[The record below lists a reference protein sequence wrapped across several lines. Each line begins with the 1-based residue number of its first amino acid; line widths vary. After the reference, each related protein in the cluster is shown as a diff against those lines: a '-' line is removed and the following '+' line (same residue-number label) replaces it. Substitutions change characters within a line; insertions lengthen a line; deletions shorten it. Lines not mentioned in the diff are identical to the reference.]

1 MKKLLGSFAINLK
14 NNWKSGIT
22 VSLVSIPL
30 SISLAVAAG
39 ATPLMGIIT
48 AIWAGLLASIFG
60 GSNFNIVG
68 PTGALS
74 GILAVF
80 AISHGSGSLPALAI
94 LTGIIVII
102 SFIFHLEKYII
113 LIPSSVIHGFTLGVA
128 FIIGLNQFNFALGL
142 KNLPAH
148 ESFIKNMFESLKNIG
163 QFDMWTVALFGI
175 ALCVLFVFL
184 KLVPKVP
191 GPIVVAVLGI
201 VVGYMSEH
209 GFIATQFQTLNTKFG
224 EIGSQIINLPS
235 SFSFNFFDY
244 GVIKVALAV
253 AVVAILETLISA
265 KIADNMTKTKS
276 NSRKEMLGLGLAN
289 IASGIFGGIPATA
302 ALARTSLNVKS
313 GATHKTSATISSIMI
328 IIISVI
334 FLSNFKYLPLAVVAA
349 ILVYVAFR
357 MVEAEHFK
365 HIYMFD
371 KKSFVLALVVAGITV
386 GQDPIVG
393 IVVGSITALL
403 IFVSH
408 LSKGQSEIIINKDK
422 KMVARIQ
429 ALKYN
434 EIERHEGDV
443 VVYRFAGQVNYIN
456 CQSHVNNLS
465 KLNEATVLILNF
477 RNLFHIDLDGLDAMG
492 GIIEN
497 AETQNKKV
505 MVTSAGPFIIPS
517 LAKTDWFRNLKTK
530 GMVFNSTTDA
540 LETLGFDINK
550 KSSKEDKNGIINPS
564 LQDCVQ
570 CDTV

>member
-1 MKKLLGSFAINLK
+1 MKKLFGSFAVNLK

-48 AIWAGLLASIFG
+48 AIWAGLLAAIFG

-80 AISHGSGSLPALAI
+80 AISHGANSLPALAI
-94 LTGIIVII
+94 LSGIIIII
-102 SFIFHLEKYII
+102 SFIFHFEKYII

-128 FIIGLNQFNFALGL
+128 FIIGLNQLNFALGL
-142 KNLPAH
+142 KNLPVH
-148 ESFIKNMFESLKNIG
+148 ESFIKNIFESLKHID
-163 QFDMWTVALFGI
+163 QFDIWTVALFGI
-175 ALCVLFVFL
+175 TLCVLFVFL
-184 KLVPKVP
+184 KLIPKVP
-191 GPIVVAVLGI
+191 GPIVVSILGI
-201 VVGYMSEH
+201 AIGYMSER
-209 GFIATQFQTLNTKFG
+209 GMLSAQFQTLNTKFG
-224 EIGSQIINLPS
+224 EIGSQIIQIP
-235 SFSFNFFDY
+235 SFSFNFLDY
-244 GVIKVALAV
+244 DVIKVALAV

-276 NSRKEMLGLGLAN
+276 NTRKEMLGLGLAN

-328 IIISVI
+328 IIISVL
-334 FLSNFKYLPLAVVAA
+334 FLSNFKYLPLAVVAS

-357 MVEAEHFK
+357 MVESEHFK

-422 KMVARIQ
+422 KMIARIQ
-429 ALKYN
+429 TLKYN
-434 EIERHEGDV
+434 EVERHEGDV

-456 CQSHVNNLS
+456 CQSHIENLI
-465 KLNEATVLILNF
+465 KLNGANVLILNF

-492 GIIEN
+492 EIIKSAEN
-497 AETQNKKV
+497 QNKKV
-505 MVTSAGPFIIPS
+505 MLTSAGPFIIPS
-517 LAKTDWFRNLKTK
+517 LAKTEWFRKLKTK

-540 LETLGFDINK
+540 LETLGFNINK
-550 KSSKEDKNGIINPS
+550 KSSKEDKSETINPP